1 MVLARHQMRK
11 QLLLTAAAAA
21 LLASCAG
28 GGERPTEAKH
38 GGVQVESFGKL
49 PSGEEVRLYTLKNAN
64 GMEARIMTYG
74 GVVVSLKTPDRDGNL
89 ADVVLGFDDLA
100 GYLGD
105 EPYFGALIGRYGNR
119 IGGAKFALD
128 GKTYTLAVNNGPNAL
143 HGGLKGFD
151 KVNWKV
157 ESAGARSLA
166 LSYVSADGEE
176 GYPGELRV
184 KVTYTLTDNNGLRLD
199 YEAVTSKPTVVN
211 LTNHSYF
218 NLKDDG
224 ASPILDEV
232 LTLNADRFTPVDE
245 TLIPTGELRPVEG
258 TPFDFRQPTVIGARI
273 DADNDQIRYAGGY
286 DDNWVINRTGDG
298 LVKAATVYD
307 PTTGRVMEVLTTQP
321 GVQFYTA
328 NFLDGTLTGKGGIVY
343 ARRSALCLETQ
354 HFPDSPNKPE
364 FPSTVLR
371 PGETYSNTTIYRFS
385 TR

>member
-1 MVLARHQMRK
+1 M
-11 QLLLTAAAAA
+11 
-21 LLASCAG
+21 
-28 GGERPTEAKH
+28 
-38 GGVQVESFGKL
+38 ESFGKL